1 MAIEN
6 LLHQSMG
13 CYREMLELYER
24 IRKRVAAGA
33 PASVLSSLLTDLQ
46 DQDKQARQYDAWM
59 QAEAETHGIQME
71 QLPDFWEWK
80 TLLVQIRD
88 ENGAMQRHLRG
99 ALAVAKDEL
108 EQLNANKQMLSGYRS
123 KQDTS
128 GQRLQNI
135 SA

>member
-6 LLHQSMG
+6 LLQQSMG

-33 PASVLSSLLTDLQ
+33 PANTLSRLLTDLQ
-46 DQDKQARQYDAWM
+46 NQDQIARQYDE
-59 QAEAETHGIQME
+59 QLRAEAETRGLKLDR
-71 QLPDFWEWK
+71 LPAFWEWK

-88 ENGAMQRHLRG
+88 ENGALQRHLRG

-108 EQLNANKQMLSGYRS
+108 ERLNANKQMLSGYRS
-123 KQDTS
+123 KPDTS
-128 GQRLQNI
+128 GQRLHNL